1 MALFDLPLDQ
11 LRTYRPTPSIPD
23 DLDAFWAE
31 TLAEARSAGAPPVA
45 TPLATPFA
53 NIRTYDVTFT
63 GFAGQ
68 PVKGWLNVPAGA
80 DGPLPVV
87 VEFIGYGGGRGLPHE
102 WLLWPSAGYAHFVMD
117 TRGQGA
123 AWRGGDTPDPGP
135 DGAGPSHP
143 GFMTRGILDPH
154 TYYYRRLFTDA
165 VRAVESAAALP
176 GVDATRLAVAGS
188 SQGGALSLAAASLA
202 PSLVH
207 AVVSQVP
214 FLCHIR
220 RMVTLVDTDPFH
232 ELVRFFRVNPH
243 RVAAAQ
249 RTLDYIDLLHL
260 TPRASA
266 PLLASAALMDATC
279 PPSGI
284 FAAVNAYGGTEK
296 AVEVYEWD
304 GHEGGRA
311 DFAGKSVAFVNG
323 ILKA

>member
-1 MALFDLPLDQ
+1 MAHFDLPLDE
-11 LRTYRPTPSIPD
+11 LRSYRPEPHIPE

-31 TLAEARSAGAPPVA
+31 TLAEARSAAARPVA
-45 TPLATPFA
+45 TPVETPFG
-53 NIRTYDVTFT
+53 NVTTYDVTFT

-68 PVKGWLNVPAGA
+68 PVRGWLNVPAGA

-102 WLLWPSAGYAHFVMD
+102 WLLWASAGYAHFVMD

-123 AWRGGDTPDPGP
+123 GWRGGDTPDPGP

-143 GFMTRGILDPH
+143 GFMTRGILDPYS
-154 TYYYRRLFTDA
+154 YYYRRLFTDA
-165 VRAVESAAALP
+165 ARAVESAADLT
-176 GVDATRLAVAGS
+176 GVDASRLAVTGS
-188 SQGGALSLAAASLA
+188 SQGGALSLAAASLV
-202 PSLVH
+202 PSLVK

-260 TPRASA
+260 TPRATA

-284 FAAVNAYGGTEK
+284 FAAVNAYGGPDK
-296 AVEVYEWD
+296 DIAVYEWD

-311 DFAGKSVAFVNG
+311 DFAGRSVAFVNG
-323 ILKA
+323 VLKG